1 MVINRPAEKVIPR
14 EDPIIKEMTD
24 VLRAWGD
31 IWKKVYVV
39 CGQDVGRGG
48 ARDCAFYLGRKYSA
62 ISGSYKVNARHLG
75 LEKTNFV
82 TNIT

>member
-1 MVINRPAEKVIPR
+1 MLEYLLMVYRPAEKVIPK

-39 CGQDVGRGG
+39 CVYTRI
-48 ARDCAFYLGRKYSA
+48 Y
-62 ISGSYKVNARHLG
+62 
-75 LEKTNFV
+75 
-82 TNIT
+82 

>member
-1 MVINRPAEKVIPR
+1 MIPK

-39 CGQDVGRGG
+39 CVQGCIRRVGLIVH
-48 ARDCAFYLGRKYSA
+48 FNLGRKHSA
-62 ISGSYKVNARHLG
+62 VSGSY
-75 LEKTNFV
+75 
-82 TNIT
+82 